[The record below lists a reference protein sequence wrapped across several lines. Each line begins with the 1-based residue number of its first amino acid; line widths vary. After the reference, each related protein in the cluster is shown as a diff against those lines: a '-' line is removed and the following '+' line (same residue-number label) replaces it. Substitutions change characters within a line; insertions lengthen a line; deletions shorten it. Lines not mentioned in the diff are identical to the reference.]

1 MVCNVSDDG
10 TIYKCIWS
18 KVLLTLIFLNMS
30 SDSDNSLN
38 KSTDSDNSS
47 NENTDLSHSDLSHV
61 LSDTD
66 SDLYCH
72 KRLLPSLTL
81 VTSCIKEKSYW
92 NLATH
97 HLRRE
102 IRNHCSRKILWIKS
116 V

>member
-1 MVCNVSDDG
+1 
-10 TIYKCIWS
+10 
-18 KVLLTLIFLNMS
+18 MS
-30 SDSDNSLN
+30 SDSDNSSN
-38 KSTDSDNSS
+38 ESTDGDNSS
-47 NENTDLSHSDLSHV
+47 NESTDSDLSHV
-61 LSDTD
+61 FLDTD
-66 SDLYCH
+66 SDLYCYD
-72 KRLLPSLTL
+72 RLLPSSTL

>member
-1 MVCNVSDDG
+1 M
-10 TIYKCIWS
+10 
-18 KVLLTLIFLNMS
+18 IFLNMS

-72 KRLLPSLTL
+72 ERLLQSYVGYILFKGEEVLEFSYTSFTERDWKSLFARDFMDEKRDS
-81 VTSCIKEKSYW
+81 SC
-92 NLATH
+92 
-97 HLRRE
+97 RR
-102 IRNHCSRKILWIKS
+102 SRKK